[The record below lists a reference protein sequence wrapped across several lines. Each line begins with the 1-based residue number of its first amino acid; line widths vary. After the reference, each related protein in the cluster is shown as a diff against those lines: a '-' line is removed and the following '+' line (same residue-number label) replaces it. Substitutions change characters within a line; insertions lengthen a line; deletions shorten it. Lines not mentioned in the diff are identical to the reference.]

1 MSKVNEIKNQLAQ
14 RLEKQ
19 ASRTRPTA
27 ARPRPARVAEAAVST
42 GSEKESGNQPVTG
55 VPSPAPG
62 VIKQSVSLYSP
73 DIARLDEIKDFMRE
87 HGVRNLS
94 DSEAMRLACR
104 AVKVG
109 SEFLGIYETMRR
121 EDQRRKKVRGAR
133 PVPASRR

>member
-1 MSKVNEIKNQLAQ
+1 MSKVEEIKNQLAQ

-19 ASRTRPTA
+19 ASRTKPSA
-27 ARPRPARVAEAAVST
+27 ARPRPARAAEAVAST
-42 GSEKESGNQPVTG
+42 GGDKGSVGQPVAG
-55 VPSPAPG
+55 VPSPG

-109 SEFLGIYETMRR
+109 SEFLSIYETMLR
-121 EDQRRKKVRGAR
+121 EDQRRKKPGGPRPAPAAR
-133 PVPASRR
+133 R

>member
-1 MSKVNEIKNQLAQ
+1 MSKVDEIKNQLAQ

-19 ASRTRPTA
+19 ASRTRPPA
-27 ARPRPARVAEAAVST
+27 ARPRPPRSAEAVVST
-42 GSEKESGNQPVTG
+42 DGDKGPISRTAVDA
-55 VPSPAPG
+55 PSPG

-109 SEFLGIYETMRR
+109 SEFLGIYETMRN
-121 EDQRRKKVRGAR
+121 EDQRRKKAQVTRPAPAAR
-133 PVPASRR
+133 R